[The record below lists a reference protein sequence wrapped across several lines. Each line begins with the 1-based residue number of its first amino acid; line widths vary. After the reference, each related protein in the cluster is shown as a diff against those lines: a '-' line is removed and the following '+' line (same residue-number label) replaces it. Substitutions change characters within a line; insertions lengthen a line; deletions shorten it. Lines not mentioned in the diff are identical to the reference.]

1 MFFDIQNLVNGAYF
15 SVLIGSILVV
25 PAIFLKE
32 MYLIISTPV
41 EQLDSTLLKKRKKI
55 DKYFPELSVEP
66 FFSSLFLLLSGL
78 SKQLSLIFLVFL
90 VVFFSVGTFFI
101 PMEMRHVI
109 NTLPQYFDYWS
120 LFPAWIPLLLFAV
133 WIISFVSLVTSTIVK
148 FLRLQK
154 FYENFKEDYLY
165 LKQTNEELSKQNE
178 LKDKIISNLEKKV
191 ENVKLVATVI
201 QNSEFVDI
209 DFRKR
214 YELVVWA
221 VRRYGDKGYAKVN
234 RLVGRKINNR

>member
-1 MFFDIQNLVNGAYF
+1 MFFDVQNLVNGAYF

-32 MYLIISTPV
+32 FYLIISTPV
-41 EQLDSTLLKKRKKI
+41 EQLEPTLLKKRKKI

-66 FFSSLFLLLSGL
+66 FFSSLFLLLSGW
-78 SKQLSLIFLVFL
+78 SKRLSLIFLVCL

-101 PMEMRHVI
+101 PMDMRHVI

-133 WIISFVSLVTSTIVK
+133 WTISFVSLVSSTIVN
-148 FLRLQK
+148 FLQLQK
-154 FYENFKEDYLY
+154 FYEKSKEDYLY
-165 LKQTNEELSKQNE
+165 LKQINKELSKQNE
-178 LKDKIISNLEKKV
+178 LNNKIISKLEKKV

-201 QNSEFVDI
+201 QNSEFIDM

-221 VRRYGDKGYAKVN
+221 VSRYGDKGYEKVN
-234 RLVGRKINNR
+234 RLLGRKTNNK

>member
-120 LFPAWIPLLLFAV
+120 LFPSWIPLLLFAV

-178 LKDKIISNLEKKV
+178 LKDKIISNL
-191 ENVKLVATVI
+191 
-201 QNSEFVDI
+201 
-209 DFRKR
+209 
-214 YELVVWA
+214 
-221 VRRYGDKGYAKVN
+221 
-234 RLVGRKINNR
+234 

>member
-1 MFFDIQNLVNGAYF
+1 MFFDVHNLVNGAYF

-32 MYLIISTPV
+32 IYLIISTPV
-41 EQLDSTLLKKRKKI
+41 EQLDPTLLQKRKKI
-55 DKYFPELSVEP
+55 DKYFPELSIEP

-78 SKQLSLIFLVFL
+78 SKQLSLIFLVCL
-90 VVFFSVGTFFI
+90 VVLFSVGTFFI
-101 PMEMRHVI
+101 PMDMRHVL

-133 WIISFVSLVTSTIVK
+133 WTISFVSLVSSTIVN

-154 FYENFKEDYLY
+154 FYEKFKENYLY
-165 LKQTNEELSKQNE
+165 LKQTNKKLNKQNE
-178 LKDKIISNLEKKV
+178 KNNKVISNLEKKV
-191 ENVKLVATVI
+191 EDVKLVATVI

-209 DFRKR
+209 DFRRR
-214 YELVVWA
+214 YGVVVWA
-221 VRRYGDKGYAKVN
+221 VSRYGDKGYEKVN
-234 RLVGRKINNR
+234 RLVGRKIDKK